1 MNIVL
6 VEDDATLASF
16 VIKGLR
22 EAGYAVSHA
31 ASGEEG
37 FYQLTSGEFDLAIV
51 DIMLPKLDGLS
62 LIEQIRK
69 QGVDTPILILSAKRS
84 VDERIEGLRAGGD
97 DYLVKPF
104 HFGELLARVQAILR
118 RGSGTQ
124 TTQLISGP
132 FRLDLLR
139 RRVECDGTEIVLHA
153 REFTLLEFLMRNAG
167 KVVSKT
173 SILQHVW
180 GYDFDP
186 ATNVVETR
194 ICRLREKLED
204 SSGRSCIRTIRGF
217 GYVFEADPGNK

>member
-6 VEDDATLASF
+6 VEDDAKLASF
-16 VIKGLR
+16 VVRGLR
-22 EAGYAVSHA
+22 EAGYAVTHA
-31 ASGEEG
+31 GNGEDG
-37 FYQLTSGEFDLAIV
+37 FYQLTTCEFDLAIV
-51 DIMLPKLDGLS
+51 DLMLPKLDGLS

-84 VDERIEGLRAGGD
+84 VDERIEGLQAGGD

-118 RGSGTQ
+118 RGSGSQ
-124 TTQLISGP
+124 PTQLAVGP
-132 FRLDLLR
+132 FRMDLLR
-139 RRVECDGTEIVLHA
+139 RKVERNGKEILLHA
-153 REFTLLEFLMRNAG
+153 REFTLLEYLMRNAG

-194 ICRLREKLED
+194 ICRLREKLEGG
-204 SSGRSCIRTIRGF
+204 SGKSHIRTIRGF
-217 GYVFEADPGNK
+217 GYVLEEDSADR